1 MHLTIA
7 DLCKKWRVSRW
18 TIWRWAAAG
27 LIKPSKMGNRLRFTP
42 EEIRRCE
49 RLQEQG
55 RFA

>member
-1 MHLTIA
+1 MYLTIS
-7 DLCKKWRVSRW
+7 DLCSKWRVSRW
-18 TIWRWAAAG
+18 TVMRWIGAG
-27 LIKPSKMGNRLRFTP
+27 LIKPARIGNLIRFTP